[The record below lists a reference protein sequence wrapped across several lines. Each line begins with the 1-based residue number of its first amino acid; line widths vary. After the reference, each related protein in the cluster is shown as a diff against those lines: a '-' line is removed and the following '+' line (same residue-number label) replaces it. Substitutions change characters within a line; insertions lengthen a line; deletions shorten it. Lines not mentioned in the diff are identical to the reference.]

1 MGYRSDVLAVLA
13 SVHKPEDLVNAME
26 EFRVKRPEEWA
37 LLQNKFRWKWSEPEL
52 LYSREKGILFLEC
65 HDVKW
70 YDDYPD
76 VAAWNKLWDFC
87 RDEVEGISGNLWRLG
102 EDNGDIYN
110 GWFGDSYVTDMI
122 RFERNVFFDMYS

>member
-1 MGYRSDVLAVLA
+1 MDEHIEKVVAQ
-13 SVHKPEDLVNAME
+13 M
-26 EFRVKRPEEWA
+26 VKYPANFGHHCELPLYKA

-76 VAAWNKLWDFC
+76 VAAWNKLWEFC

-102 EDNGDIYN
+102 EDNDDIYN
-110 GWFGDSYVTDMI
+110 DWFGDYYVTDMI